1 MKIKDF
7 KAFECAQKASR
18 IATSNGADKLT
29 KKLAWKFSM
38 RNLRK
43 AYGL

>member
-1 MKIKDF
+1 MKIKDL
-7 KAFECAQKASR
+7 KSFERAQKAAR
-18 IATSNGADKLT
+18 IATSNGADSLT
-29 KKLAWKFSM
+29 NKLAWKFSM

>member
-7 KAFECAQKASR
+7 KAFERAQKAAR
-18 IATSNGADKLT
+18 IATSNGADNLT
-29 KKLAWKFSM
+29 KNLAWNFSM

>member
-7 KAFECAQKASR
+7 KAFERAQKAAR

-29 KKLAWKFSM
+29 KKLAWNFSM

>member
-1 MKIKDF
+1 MKIKDL
-7 KAFECAQKASR
+7 KYFERAQKAAR

-29 KKLAWKFSM
+29 KKLAWKLSM

>member
-7 KAFECAQKASR
+7 KAFEFAQKASR
-18 IATSNGADKLT
+18 IATSDGADNIT
-29 KKLAWKFSM
+29 KSLAWKFAM
-38 RNLRK
+38 RNLRT